1 MPSPK
6 RPYIITL
13 LHWLVLIAAGGLI
26 AWITR
31 DTLAGVSFVDSA
43 GFRSF
48 QFWMC
53 IIFQIDIIVEW
64 RYAPRK
70 LHYLRRNIFFIL
82 VSIPY
87 MSLIRLAD
95 IDVSHQAL
103 YALSFVPMIRAAFVF
118 AIIIGALTSS
128 RALSTFYVYLIWV
141 VASLFFASLMFFEGE
156 HYINPQVDTYWT
168 SLWWA
173 CMSMSTAGSN
183 ITAVTTT
190 GNILELFL
198 SAEGMMLIPV
208 FTVYITR
215 AVLGSPSPS
224 SPNSHSSGSSISA
237 NL

>member
-13 LHWLVLIAAGGLI
+13 LHWLVLTAAGGLI

-82 VSIPY
+82 VSITY
-87 MSLIRLAD
+87 MSLIRL
-95 IDVSHQAL
+95 VN
-103 YALSFVPMIRAAFVF
+103 IR
-118 AIIIGALTSS
+118 
-128 RALSTFYVYLIWV
+128 
-141 VASLFFASLMFFEGE
+141 
-156 HYINPQVDTYWT
+156 
-168 SLWWA
+168 
-173 CMSMSTAGSN
+173 
-183 ITAVTTT
+183 
-190 GNILELFL
+190 
-198 SAEGMMLIPV
+198 
-208 FTVYITR
+208 
-215 AVLGSPSPS
+215 
-224 SPNSHSSGSSISA
+224 
-237 NL
+237 